1 MSRPARVYTF
11 SKPAGR
17 VFQRIQ
23 CHWLSADLPSLN
35 KHSHDTVVGK
45 VEASRFFG
53 SRALLTVL
61 DKLEMWSIINR
72 FEIAFERCCHKAAP
86 SGTIYAKAVNFVI
99 DRSYKRVSLQSLAIL
114 RPSHRDDK
122 NYDEDNEFENYAAI
136 IVLVVFVFDAD
147 TSIDTIFM
155 KREKL
160 YWYTLMGLKMH
171 CSFAPDSKSLLFSF
185 GGVVRHLSGLQYY
198 GRAFL
203 CSFEDSPKK
212 SRKVSMSTRLKKTI
226 SPLNNTWA
234 GNQFAQELSELG
246 AMIRPINFHD
256 FIQTSSGTK
265 ILAFEYQGTLPWW
278 AFFLESRDPQKWMR
292 INFEAM
298 FKGDC
303 LFKGFKLL
311 SDRETL
317 ELYVI
322 DKHATLS
329 VVRFMINSPEIAHA
343 RRVAS
348 IALTDTD
355 KFPKFRVNML
365 EDGSTRVIGYGN
377 TLLRS
382 SDQQHFTEQ
391 VPDDAWPLVITVPG
405 QCLGEWESFSTNVE
419 YSDSKASVEEKG
431 KGGEDETR

>member
-1 MSRPARVYTF
+1 
-11 SKPAGR
+11 
-17 VFQRIQ
+17 
-23 CHWLSADLPSLN
+23 
-35 KHSHDTVVGK
+35 
-45 VEASRFFG
+45 
-53 SRALLTVL
+53 
-61 DKLEMWSIINR
+61 
-72 FEIAFERCCHKAAP
+72 
-86 SGTIYAKAVNFVI
+86 
-99 DRSYKRVSLQSLAIL
+99 
-114 RPSHRDDK
+114 
-122 NYDEDNEFENYAAI
+122 
-136 IVLVVFVFDAD
+136 
-147 TSIDTIFM
+147 M

-160 YWYTLMGLKMH
+160 YLYTLMGLKMH

-185 GGVVRHLSGLQYY
+185 GGVVRHLGGLQYY
-198 GRAFL
+198 GRTFL

-212 SRKVSMSTRLKKTI
+212 SQKVSMSTRLKKTI
-226 SPLNNTWA
+226 SPLNNAWA

-246 AMIRPINFHD
+246 AWIRPISFHD

-265 ILAFEYQGTLPWW
+265 ILAFEYQCTIPWW
-278 AFFLESRDPQKWMR
+278 AFLLEPRDPQKWMR

-311 SDRETL
+311 SDRETM

-322 DKHATLS
+322 DKDNTLS

-348 IALTDTD
+348 ISITDTD
-355 KFPKFRVNML
+355 KFPKFRVNTL
-365 EDGSTRVIGYGN
+365 EDGSARVIGYGN

-431 KGGEDETR
+431 KGAEDESIKEIVEEKGKGRRALRGSGGDGNDGKTTQRRGRQGD